1 MSATRDRRASAVS
14 IAVRLLIGV
23 VLAAGLLL
31 AVAARAEAHPLG
43 NFTVNQY
50 SGLDLSPDRIGVDY
64 VLDMAEIPAFQTRQ
78 RMDTDHDGQ
87 VGDAEQDAWQAAT
100 CTTLIAG
107 LDLRLDGR
115 RLRPVVVSSGLGF
128 PPGAGG
134 LVTLRLE
141 CEAQAPVPGGPVRG
155 PHTVEFANHDFD
167 GRIGWRE
174 ITARGDGATVL
185 TSDVPDGSTSE
196 RLTSYPKDLLKSP
209 LDQRHA
215 TVEFR
220 PGGGP
225 GSGVSAR
232 GGGART
238 GVPMGVDRATRAFTE
253 LVARQRLGIAF
264 GLLAFA
270 LAVLLGAVHALAP
283 GHGKTVMAAYL
294 LGMRG
299 SLLQSLLVALTV
311 TLTHTAGVLVLG
323 VALSASTAL
332 APERIYPWLGLAS
345 GLMLA
350 GVGVTLL
357 RRALP
362 TLPFRPAVPRL
373 PAVRAQPVVAALS
386 GIWPRRPPGRHV
398 RGKAH
403 RHNHGHDHPPH
414 APAAAPAA
422 PPAPPGWR
430 SLVSMGFAGGLVPSP
445 SALVV
450 LLGAI
455 ALHRAWFGVLLVV
468 AYGAGMAGTLT
479 GAGVALV
486 RARAAIDRRALATA
500 GAPGAARR
508 RPGPAWFDRA
518 VLSLSRAL
526 PLATAGVLLLVGL
539 FLAAR
544 GAMGI

>member
-1 MSATRDRRASAVS
+1 VLA
-14 IAVRLLIGV
+14 GV
-23 VLAAGLLL
+23 ALAAGLLL
-31 AVAARAEAHPLG
+31 AVTAPASAHPLG

-50 SGLDLSPDRIGVDY
+50 TGLDLSPERIGIDY
-64 VLDMAEIPAFQTRQ
+64 VLDMAEIPTFQTRQ
-78 RMDTDHDGQ
+78 RMDADHDGQ
-87 VGDAEQDAWQAAT
+87 VAPAEQDAWRVAT
-100 CTTLIAG
+100 CAALIAG
-107 LDLRLDGR
+107 LDLRIDR
-115 RLRPVVVSSGLGF
+115 RPLRPRVVSSGLAF

-141 CEAQAPVPGGPVRG
+141 CEAVAPVAGGPLKGR
-155 PHTVEFANHDFD
+155 HTLEFANHDFD

-185 TSDVPDGSTSE
+185 TSDVPDGSTSQ
-196 RLTSYPKDLLKSP
+196 RLTSYPRDLLKSP
-209 LDQRHA
+209 LDQREA

-225 GSGVSAR
+225 GGGPLAR
-232 GGGART
+232 GGGERS
-238 GVPMGVDRATRAFTE
+238 GEPVGVDRATRAFTG
-253 LVARQRLGIAF
+253 LMARQRLGLAF
-264 GLLAFA
+264 GVLAFG

-299 SLLQSLLVALTV
+299 SLPQSLLVALTV
-311 TLTHTAGVLVLG
+311 TLTHTAGVLALGFVLS
-323 VALSASTAL
+323 VSAVL

-362 TLPFRPAVPRL
+362 ALPGILARPR
-373 PAVRAQPVVAALS
+373 
-386 GIWPRRPPGRHV
+386 GGRHL
-398 RGKAH
+398 RGRVH
-403 RHNHGHDHPPH
+403 DHGHHHHHHDHDH
-414 APAAAPAA
+414 GVAPVGR
-422 PPAPPGWR
+422 PPGWR
-430 SLVSMGFAGGLVPSP
+430 SLVSMGFAGGMVPSP

-455 ALHRAWFGVLLVV
+455 ALGRVWFGVILVV
-468 AYGAGMAGTLT
+468 AYGAGMAATLT

-486 RARAAIDRRALATA
+486 RARAAIDRRALAMA

-508 RPGPAWFDRA
+508 RRGPAWLGPA
-518 VLSLSRAL
+518 VVSLSRAL